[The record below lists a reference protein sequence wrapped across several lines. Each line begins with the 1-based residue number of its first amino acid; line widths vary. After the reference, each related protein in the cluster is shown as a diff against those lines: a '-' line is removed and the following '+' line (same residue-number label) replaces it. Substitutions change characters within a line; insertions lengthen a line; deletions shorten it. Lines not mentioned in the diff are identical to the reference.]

1 MTCLI
6 DLHYLPCI
14 EYFACLAQFETIII
28 ERHEHYE
35 KQSYRNRCHINTA
48 HGFERLV
55 IPVTSKHGKVKLSD
69 VRIDNAQKWVNNHW
83 RSIESAYRKAP
94 FYEHYVDELN
104 ASLTKENT
112 FLYDLN
118 FELLT
123 NCLNWLDLKKSIKES
138 ALYKFDPESGV
149 VDLRNTIHPK
159 KPSQQTIYF
168 KPSVYQQVFGKNFVS
183 NLSLIDLI
191 FCEGPNAINFIRSHQ

>member
-83 RSIESAYRKAP
+83 RTIESAYRKAP

-123 NCLNWLDLKKSIKES
+123 ICLNWLNLKMTIKES
-138 ALYKFDPESGV
+138 ETHEITLTSDV
-149 VDLRNTIHPK
+149 VDYRNMIHPK
-159 KPSQQTIYF
+159 KSSQHATYF
-168 KPSVYQQVFGKNFVS
+168 KPLKYQQVFGKTFVS

-191 FCEGPNAINFIRSHQ
+191 FCEGPNALNFIRSHG